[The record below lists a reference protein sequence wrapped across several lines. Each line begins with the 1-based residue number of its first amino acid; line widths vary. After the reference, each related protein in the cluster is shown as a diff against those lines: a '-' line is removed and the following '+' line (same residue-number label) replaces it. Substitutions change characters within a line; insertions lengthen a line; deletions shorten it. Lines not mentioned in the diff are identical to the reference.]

1 MQGYIA
7 QSGSRPTLTLVR
19 YAAAVVAVA
28 AGVLL
33 SMWLQFLLDPMVPL
47 LVTVLVAAWF
57 SGLWPALF
65 ASVLATLALDYF
77 FEAPLYT
84 LTLELS
90 HLPHLAIFVLLAT
103 VFASASSARR
113 KAEQS
118 LKQARDQLEIR
129 VRERTAELQQSND
142 QLQTEIVERR
152 RAEQAVQRQAN
163 LLEQTHDAIF
173 VWEFPRTIVYWNRG
187 AEQLYGYAR
196 SEAIGRHAHELL
208 QTEHPM
214 SVPLFEAAL
223 ERDGEWN
230 GELAHTTRDNRRL
243 IVESRQVLIHES
255 DGRRFVLE
263 TNRDITE
270 RKHAE
275 RALEDLAGRL
285 IHAQEQERSRIGRE
299 LHDHISQLLGVLTIK
314 LDQLRANAATPST
327 ITGVLDDVRQ
337 SAIDITDDVHR
348 LSHRLHSST
357 LDYLG
362 LVPALQKLVAEFAD
376 HHDIVVEFALRSLPT
391 VPPDV
396 ALCLFRVTEES
407 LSNVAK
413 HSHARAARVKVS
425 GAADGI
431 HLTIE
436 DDGTGFDVTQV
447 QSQAG
452 LGFVSMQER
461 LRVLRG
467 TVRVDSAPSRGTT
480 IDVWVPSSV
489 LAEARENGNEGP
501 PARET
506 LSA

>member
-1 MQGYIA
+1 MPAYIA
-7 QSGSRPTLTLVR
+7 QSGSQPTISVLR
-19 YAAAVVAVA
+19 YAGAVFAVA
-28 AGVLL
+28 GGVLL
-33 SMWLQFLLDPMVPL
+33 STWLQSVLDPMVPL
-47 LVTVLVAAWF
+47 LVTVLLAAWF

-65 ASVLATLALDYF
+65 ASVLATLAIDYF

-90 HLPHLAIFVLLAT
+90 HLPHLAVFVLLAAI
-103 VFASASSARR
+103 FASTSSARR

-118 LKQARDQLEIR
+118 LKQARDELEVR
-129 VRERTAELQQSND
+129 VLERTAELQRSND

-152 RAEQAVQRQAN
+152 RAEDAVRRQAN
-163 LLEQTHDAIF
+163 LLEQTHDAIS

-187 AEQLYGYAR
+187 AEELYGFSR
-196 SEAIGRHAHELL
+196 DEAVGQPAHELL
-208 QTEHPM
+208 QTEHP
-214 SVPLFEAAL
+214 VPVPVFEAVL

-230 GELAHTTRDNRRL
+230 GELTQVTRDNRRI
-243 IVESRQVLIHES
+243 IVESRQVLIRDP
-255 DGRRFVLE
+255 DGRRFVLA

-314 LDQLRANAATPST
+314 IDQLRANPAAPAA
-327 ITGVLDDVRQ
+327 IAGALDGIRQ

-362 LVPALQKLVAEFAD
+362 LVPALQKLVAEFSG
-376 HHDIVVEFALRSLPT
+376 HHNIAVDFAHTSVPT

-413 HSHARAARVKVS
+413 HSRARAARVNVT
-425 GAADGI
+425 GASDGI
-431 HLTIE
+431 HLKVE
-436 DDGTGFDVTQV
+436 DDGAGFDVTQP
-447 QSQAG
+447 QSRGG

-467 TVRVDSAPSRGTT
+467 TVRVDSTPSRGTT

-489 LAEARENGNEGP
+489 LAGTREIDNQQP